1 MKRSKAD
8 ASSKQNALAWQRRD
22 QLVDPVDRDDAMWQF
37 TMRFIWFTLGIGCAV
52 LGTVMTAILLG

>member
-52 LGTVMTAILLG
+52 LGTVMAGILLG